1 MEDSIISLN
10 TGMFLSL
17 VQPLLERFP
26 TPMLMIL
33 QLLILECCVII
44 STVTSVLIYIV
55 KEVL

>member
-26 TPMLMIL
+26 TPVLMIL

-55 KEVL
+55 KEVF

>member
-17 VQPLLERFP
+17 AQPLLEKFP

-33 QLLILECCVII
+33 ELLILECCVII
-44 STVTSVLIYIV
+44 SIVTSVLIYIV